1 MAKAKI
7 LVLIDQMETGGA
19 GRVTSTLLP
28 GLIEKGYEV
37 VMALDNVNCKNFY
50 PIPDEVRQVTI
61 PIKNNDRTGIK
72 QVRIIKAARR
82 IIKCENPD
90 VVLAVTFFP
99 FFYAHYA
106 TIGLKVPVICYDH
119 TSFGRNMG
127 RFINWIRY
135 SLYGKADKLAILT
148 KKDEKLLGSKFPRKE
163 VVYNPLT
170 YPIVRHTSERKKT
183 ILCAGRMDAWDVK
196 GFDRIIEIW
205 GKLSKQYPD
214 WRLQIAGAGE
224 DKKVAEVKQMIT
236 DVHVEDSVDL
246 LGQVSDM
253 PSLYAKTSIFALPSR
268 VEGFPMVLLEAMSQG
283 CVCVSYEMGGAV
295 YEIMNEDSGIIVKD
309 GSQDDF
315 TSALERIMNE
325 YPNYTERQEAGYADA
340 GRFTCENFCK
350 QWDRMIKE
358 TIKKNDT
365 I

>member
-7 LVLIDQMETGGA
+7 LVLIDQMQTGGA

-50 PIPDEVRQVTI
+50 PIPEEVRLVTI

-72 QVRIIKAARR
+72 QVRLIRAARKIIKQER
-82 IIKCENPD
+82 PD

-106 TIGLKVPVICYDH
+106 TIGLNIPVICYDH

-148 KKDEKLLGSKFPRKE
+148 KKDERLLGEKFPRKE

-170 YPIVRHTSERKKT
+170 YPIVRHTDTRRKT
-183 ILCAGRMDAWDVK
+183 VLCAGRIDSWDVK
-196 GFDRIIEIW
+196 GFDRMIEIW
-205 GKLSKQYPD
+205 SHLSPKHPE
-214 WRLQIAGAGE
+214 WKLQIAGGGSQ
-224 DKKVAEVKQMIT
+224 KKIEELKKMAEASSIGGQI
-236 DVHVEDSVDL
+236 EF
-246 LGQVSDM
+246 LGQIYDM
-253 PSLYAKTSIFALPSR
+253 PSLYSITSIFALPSR

-283 CVCVSYEMGGAV
+283 CVCCSFEMGGAV
-295 YEIMNEDSGIIVKD
+295 NEMMSTASGAIVKD
-309 GSQDDF
+309 GD
-315 TSALERIMNE
+315 LEEFENQLENLMNK
-325 YPNYTERQEAGYADA
+325 YPRFESLQENGYKDA
-340 GRFTCENFCK
+340 GRFTCENFYD
-350 QWDRMIKE
+350 QWDKMIQE
-358 TIKKNDT
+358 TIKK
-365 I
+365 